1 MRSKQ
6 GEKRAASQKPK
17 APDTSQCSTKLDCA
31 HAGTWIGRRKAMS
44 GTGLGAVLLM
54 IGMVMLV
61 MFYWKQIVV
70 FLLFVTVTVFCFG
83 IYFIVRTIGSYM
95 P

>member
-1 MRSKQ
+1 
-6 GEKRAASQKPK
+6 
-17 APDTSQCSTKLDCA
+17 
-31 HAGTWIGRRKAMS
+31 MS

-61 MFYWKQIVV
+61 MCYWKQIAVL
-70 FLLFVTVTVFCFG
+70 LLFVAVTVFCLG
-83 IYFIVRTIGSYM
+83 IYFIVSTIGLLV

>member
-1 MRSKQ
+1 
-6 GEKRAASQKPK
+6 
-17 APDTSQCSTKLDCA
+17 
-31 HAGTWIGRRKAMS
+31 MS

-61 MFYWKQIVV
+61 MFYWKQIAI
-70 FLLFVTVTVFCFG
+70 FLLFVTVTVFCLG
-83 IYFIVRTIGSYM
+83 IYFIVNTISLLV

>member
-1 MRSKQ
+1 
-6 GEKRAASQKPK
+6 
-17 APDTSQCSTKLDCA
+17 
-31 HAGTWIGRRKAMS
+31 MS

-61 MFYWKQIVV
+61 VFYWKQIAV
-70 FLLFVTVTVFCFG
+70 FLLFVTVTVFCLG
-83 IYFIVRTIGSYM
+83 IYFIVSTIDSYM